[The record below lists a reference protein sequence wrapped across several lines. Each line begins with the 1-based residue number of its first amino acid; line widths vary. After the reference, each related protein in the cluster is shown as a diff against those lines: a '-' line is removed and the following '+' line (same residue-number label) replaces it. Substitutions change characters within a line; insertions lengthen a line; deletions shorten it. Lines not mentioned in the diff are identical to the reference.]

1 MRLIGGNSRGRTTGS
16 PTRAGCRALSRTG
29 TGSHG
34 GPDRVNCD
42 GQLYTIEGIAAA
54 LLMIMTAYLVVN
66 ATSVYTAGDTHI
78 SDMQLEQLGSD
89 ALKIMDTPLVENE
102 KSPLQKIVE
111 NPGSVNGSVNNA
123 TFGSMFLD
131 FTNIRA
137 GTGSD
142 HIKYTANYICRIHPG
157 TEIASFPLS
166 YSRNLTLGEH
176 AVRVTKWVTVNKGA
190 VAFCGTT
197 NSERAV
203 LVEVLMW
210 RD

>member
-1 MRLIGGNSRGRTTGS
+1 MRLIGGSSRRRTSGS
-16 PTRAGCRALSRTG
+16 RSYRAQSRTG
-29 TGSHG
+29 TRGYG
-34 GPDRVNCD
+34 GPGRVNCD

-78 SDMQLEQLGSD
+78 SDMQLEQMGSD
-89 ALKIMDTPLVENE
+89 ALKIMDTPLVENK
-102 KSPLQKIVE
+102 KSPLQEIVE
-111 NPGSVNGSVNNA
+111 NPVSVNNA

-131 FTNIRA
+131 LTNLRA
-137 GTGSD
+137 GSGSD
-142 HIKYTANYICRIHPG
+142 HIQYTANYTCRIHPG
-157 TEIASFPLS
+157 TEIASYPLS

-197 NSERAV
+197 NVERAV

>member
-1 MRLIGGNSRGRTTGS
+1 MRLIGRNSRGRTTGS
-16 PTRAGCRALSRTG
+16 PVRADYRALSHFG
-29 TGSHG
+29 TGSHR
-34 GPDRVNCD
+34 GPGRVNCD

-78 SDMQLEQLGSD
+78 SDMQLEQMGSD

-102 KSPLQKIVE
+102 KSPLQEIVE
-111 NPGSVNGSVNNA
+111 NPGSVNNA

-131 FTNIRA
+131 LTNLK
-137 GTGSD
+137 TNSGSD
-142 HIKYTANYICRIHPG
+142 HIQYTANYTCRIHPG
-157 TEIASFPLS
+157 TEIASYPLS

-190 VAFCGTT
+190 AAFCGTT
-197 NSERAV
+197 NTERAV

>member
-1 MRLIGGNSRGRTTGS
+1 MKSIARNSNGRTTGS
-16 PTRAGCRALSRTG
+16 QVRTG
-29 TGSHG
+29 YRVLYCKGARCHG
-34 GPDRVNCD
+34 DSDRVNCD

-78 SDMQLEQLGSD
+78 SDMQLEQMGSD

-102 KSPLQKIVE
+102 KSPLQEIVE
-111 NPGSVNGSVNNA
+111 NPGGVNNA
-123 TFGSMFLD
+123 TFESMFLD
-131 FTNIRA
+131 LTNLKP
-137 GTGSD
+137 GSGSD
-142 HIKYTANYICRIHPG
+142 HIQYTANYTCRIHPG
-157 TEIASFPLS
+157 DKIESYPLS
-166 YSRNLTLGEH
+166 SSRNMTLGEH

-190 VAFCGTT
+190 AAFCGTT
-197 NSERAV
+197 NTERAV

>member
-1 MRLIGGNSRGRTTGS
+1 MRLIEGNSRGRTSGS
-16 PTRAGCRALSRTG
+16 RSYRALSRTG
-29 TGSHG
+29 TRSYGGSG
-34 GPDRVNCD
+34 RVNCD

-78 SDMQLEQLGSD
+78 SDMQLEQMGSD
-89 ALKIMDTPLVENE
+89 ALKIMDTPLVENK
-102 KSPLQKIVE
+102 KSPLQEIVE
-111 NPGSVNGSVNNA
+111 NPVSVNNA

-131 FTNIRA
+131 LTNLRA
-137 GTGSD
+137 GSGSD
-142 HIKYTANYICRIHPG
+142 HIQYTANYTCRIHPG
-157 TEIASFPLS
+157 TEIASYPLS

-197 NSERAV
+197 NVERAV

>member
-1 MRLIGGNSRGRTTGS
+1 MRLIGGISKRRSTGYPIRT
-16 PTRAGCRALSRTG
+16 GCRSLSRTE
-29 TGSHG
+29 TWSHG
-34 GPDRVNCD
+34 GHDRVNCD

-78 SDMQLEQLGSD
+78 SDMQLEQMGSD

-102 KSPLQKIVE
+102 KSPLQEIIE
-111 NPGSVNGSVNNA
+111 NPGSINNA

-131 FTNIRA
+131 LTNLKA
-137 GTGSD
+137 GSGSD
-142 HIKYTANYICRIHPG
+142 HIQYTANYTCRINPG
-157 TEIASFPLS
+157 TEIASYPLS

-190 VAFCGTT
+190 AAFCGTT
-197 NSERAV
+197 NTERAV

>member
-1 MRLIGGNSRGRTTGS
+1 MKPIARNSTGRTTGT
-16 PTRAGCRALSRTG
+16 PMKTGHRALSRNG
-29 TGSHG
+29 TGSHRDS
-34 GPDRVNCD
+34 DRANCD

-78 SDMQLEQLGSD
+78 SDMQLEQMGSD

-102 KSPLQKIVE
+102 KSPLQEIVE
-111 NPGSVNGSVNNA
+111 NPGSVNNA

-131 FTNIRA
+131 LTNLRA
-137 GTGSD
+137 GSGSD
-142 HIKYTANYICRIHPG
+142 HIQYTANYTCRIHPG
-157 TEIASFPLS
+157 TEIASYPLS

-190 VAFCGTT
+190 AAFCGTT
-197 NSERAV
+197 NTERAV

>member
-1 MRLIGGNSRGRTTGS
+1 MKPYVKNSTGRTTGT
-16 PTRAGCRALSRTG
+16 PMRTGYRALSHTG
-29 TGSHG
+29 TGSYEDS
-34 GPDRVNCD
+34 DRANCD

-66 ATSVYTAGDTHI
+66 AASVYTAGDTHI
-78 SDMQLEQLGSD
+78 SDMQLEQMGSD

-102 KSPLQKIVE
+102 KSPLQEIIE
-111 NPGSVNGSVNNA
+111 NPGSINNA

-131 FTNIRA
+131 LTNLKA
-137 GTGSD
+137 GSGSD
-142 HIKYTANYICRIHPG
+142 HIQYTANYTCRINPG
-157 TEIASFPLS
+157 TEIASYPLS

-190 VAFCGTT
+190 AAFCGTT
-197 NSERAV
+197 NTERAV

>member
-1 MRLIGGNSRGRTTGS
+1 MRLIGWNSTGRTTGS
-16 PTRAGCRALSRTG
+16 PTRKGYRALSRAG
-29 TGSHG
+29 TRSHG
-34 GPDRVNCD
+34 GPGRVNCD

-78 SDMQLEQLGSD
+78 SDMQLEQMGSD

-102 KSPLQKIVE
+102 KSPLQEIVE
-111 NPGSVNGSVNNA
+111 NPGSINNA
-123 TFGSMFLD
+123 TFGSLFLD
-131 FTNIRA
+131 LTNLKA
-137 GTGSD
+137 GSGSD
-142 HIKYTANYICRIHPG
+142 HIQYTANYTCRINPG
-157 TEIASFPLS
+157 TEIASYPLS

-190 VAFCGTT
+190 AAFCGTT
-197 NSERAV
+197 NTERAV

>member
-1 MRLIGGNSRGRTTGS
+1 MKT
-16 PTRAGCRALSRTG
+16 GCRALSRAG
-29 TGSHG
+29 TRSYG
-34 GPDRVNCD
+34 GPGRVNCD

-78 SDMQLEQLGSD
+78 SDMQLEQMGSD

-102 KSPLQKIVE
+102 KSPLQEIVE
-111 NPGSVNGSVNNA
+111 NPGSVNNA

-131 FTNIRA
+131 LTNLRA
-137 GTGSD
+137 GSGSD
-142 HIKYTANYICRIHPG
+142 HIQYTANYTCRIHPG
-157 TEIASFPLS
+157 TEIASYPLS

-176 AVRVTKWVTVNKGA
+176 AVRVTKWVIVNKGA

-197 NSERAV
+197 NVERAV

>member
-1 MRLIGGNSRGRTTGS
+1 MRLIGGISKRRSTGYPIRT
-16 PTRAGCRALSRTG
+16 GCRSLSRTE
-29 TGSHG
+29 TWSHG
-34 GPDRVNCD
+34 GHDRVNSD

-78 SDMQLEQLGSD
+78 SDMQLEQMGSD

-102 KSPLQKIVE
+102 KSPLQEIIE
-111 NPGSVNGSVNNA
+111 NPGSINNA

-131 FTNIRA
+131 LTNLKA
-137 GTGSD
+137 GSGSD
-142 HIKYTANYICRIHPG
+142 HIQYTANYTCRINPG
-157 TEIASFPLS
+157 TEIASYPLS

-190 VAFCGTT
+190 AAFCGTT
-197 NSERAV
+197 NTERAV

>member
-1 MRLIGGNSRGRTTGS
+1 MRLIGRNSRGRTTGS
-16 PTRAGCRALSRTG
+16 PVRADYRALSHFG
-29 TGSHG
+29 TGSHR
-34 GPDRVNCD
+34 GPGRVNCD

-78 SDMQLEQLGSD
+78 SDMQLEQMGSD

-102 KSPLQKIVE
+102 KSPLQEIVE
-111 NPGSVNGSVNNA
+111 NPGSVNNA

-131 FTNIRA
+131 LTNLK
-137 GTGSD
+137 TNSGSD
-142 HIKYTANYICRIHPG
+142 HIQYTANYTCRIHPG
-157 TEIASFPLS
+157 NEIASYPLS

-190 VAFCGTT
+190 AAFCGTT
-197 NSERAV
+197 NTERAV

>member
-1 MRLIGGNSRGRTTGS
+1 MRLIEGISRRRSTGYPIRT
-16 PTRAGCRALSRTG
+16 GCRSLSRTE
-29 TGSHG
+29 TWSHG
-34 GPDRVNCD
+34 GHDRVNCD

-78 SDMQLEQLGSD
+78 SDMQLEQMGSD

-102 KSPLQKIVE
+102 KSPLQEIIE
-111 NPGSVNGSVNNA
+111 NPGSINNA

-131 FTNIRA
+131 LTNLKA
-137 GTGSD
+137 GSGSD
-142 HIKYTANYICRIHPG
+142 HIQYTANYTCRINPG
-157 TEIASFPLS
+157 TEIASYPLS

-197 NSERAV
+197 NTERAV

>member
-1 MRLIGGNSRGRTTGS
+1 MRLIGGNSRGRTSGS
-16 PTRAGCRALSRTG
+16 RSYRALSRTG
-29 TGSHG
+29 TRSYGGSG
-34 GPDRVNCD
+34 RVNCD

-78 SDMQLEQLGSD
+78 SDMQLEQMGSD
-89 ALKIMDTPLVENE
+89 ALKIMDTPLVENK
-102 KSPLQKIVE
+102 KSPLQEIVE
-111 NPGSVNGSVNNA
+111 NPVSVNNA

-131 FTNIRA
+131 LTNLRA
-137 GTGSD
+137 GSGSD
-142 HIKYTANYICRIHPG
+142 HIQYTANYTCRIHPG
-157 TEIASFPLS
+157 TEIASYPLS

-197 NSERAV
+197 NVERAV

>member
-1 MRLIGGNSRGRTTGS
+1 M
-16 PTRAGCRALSRTG
+16 RTG
-29 TGSHG
+29 YRSPSHTGTRSHG
-34 GPDRVNCD
+34 DSDRANCD

-54 LLMIMTAYLVVN
+54 LIMIMTAYLVVN

-78 SDMQLEQLGSD
+78 NDMQLEQLGSD

-102 KSPLQKIVE
+102 KSPLQEIVE
-111 NPGSVNGSVNNA
+111 NPGSVNNA
-123 TFGSMFLD
+123 SFGSMFLD
-131 FTNIRA
+131 LTNLRA
-137 GTGSD
+137 GADSD
-142 HIKYTANYICRIHPG
+142 RIQYTANYTCRIYPG
-157 TEIASFPLS
+157 TEIASYPLS
-166 YSRNLTLGEH
+166 YSRNLTVGEH

-197 NSERAV
+197 NTERAV

>member
-1 MRLIGGNSRGRTTGS
+1 MKPIARNSPGGMTGTPMRTGY
-16 PTRAGCRALSRTG
+16 RALSRNG
-29 TGSHG
+29 TGNHG
-34 GPDRVNCD
+34 GPGRINCD

-78 SDMQLEQLGSD
+78 SDMQLEQMGSD

-102 KSPLQKIVE
+102 KSPLQEIIE
-111 NPGSVNGSVNNA
+111 NPGSINNA

-131 FTNIRA
+131 LTNLKT
-137 GTGSD
+137 GSGSD
-142 HIKYTANYICRIHPG
+142 HIQYTANYTCRINPG
-157 TEIASFPLS
+157 TEIASYPLS

-190 VAFCGTT
+190 AAFCGTT
-197 NSERAV
+197 NTERAV

>member
-1 MRLIGGNSRGRTTGS
+1 V
-16 PTRAGCRALSRTG
+16 RTG
-29 TGSHG
+29 YRVLYCKGTRGHG
-34 GPDRVNCD
+34 DSDRVNCD

-78 SDMQLEQLGSD
+78 SDMQLEQMGSD

-102 KSPLQKIVE
+102 KSPLQEIVE
-111 NPGSVNGSVNNA
+111 NPGGVNNA
-123 TFGSMFLD
+123 TFESMFLD
-131 FTNIRA
+131 LTNLKP
-137 GTGSD
+137 GSGSD
-142 HIKYTANYICRIHPG
+142 HIQYTANFTCRINPG
-157 TEIASFPLS
+157 TEIASYPLS

-190 VAFCGTT
+190 AAFCGTT
-197 NSERAV
+197 NTERAV

>member
-1 MRLIGGNSRGRTTGS
+1 
-16 PTRAGCRALSRTG
+16 
-29 TGSHG
+29 
-34 GPDRVNCD
+34 
-42 GQLYTIEGIAAA
+42 
-54 LLMIMTAYLVVN
+54 MIMTAYLVVN

-78 SDMQLEQLGSD
+78 SDMQLEQMGSD
-89 ALKIMDTPLVENE
+89 ALKIMDTPLVENK
-102 KSPLQKIVE
+102 KSPLQEIVE
-111 NPGSVNGSVNNA
+111 NPVSVNNA

-131 FTNIRA
+131 LTNLRA
-137 GTGSD
+137 GSGSD
-142 HIKYTANYICRIHPG
+142 HIQYTANYTCRIHPG
-157 TEIASFPLS
+157 TEIASYPLS

-197 NSERAV
+197 NVERAV

>member
-1 MRLIGGNSRGRTTGS
+1 MRLIGGISRRRSTGYPIRT
-16 PTRAGCRALSRTG
+16 GCRSLSRTE
-29 TGSHG
+29 TWSHG
-34 GPDRVNCD
+34 GHGRVNCD

-78 SDMQLEQLGSD
+78 SDMQLEQMGSD

-102 KSPLQKIVE
+102 KSPLQEIIE
-111 NPGSVNGSVNNA
+111 NPGSINNA

-131 FTNIRA
+131 LTNLKA
-137 GTGSD
+137 GSGSD
-142 HIKYTANYICRIHPG
+142 HIQYTANYTCRINPG
-157 TEIASFPLS
+157 TEIASYPLS

-190 VAFCGTT
+190 AAFCGTT
-197 NSERAV
+197 NTERAV

>member
-1 MRLIGGNSRGRTTGS
+1 MTGS
-16 PTRAGCRALSRTG
+16 QVKTDYRAQVRAGTRR
-29 TGSHG
+29 HG
-34 GPDRVNCD
+34 DSDQVNCD

-78 SDMQLEQLGSD
+78 SDMQLEQMGSD
-89 ALKIMDTPLVENE
+89 ALRIMDTPLVENE
-102 KSPLQKIVE
+102 KSPLQDIVE
-111 NPGSVNGSVNNA
+111 NYNPGSNNA

-131 FTNIRA
+131 LTNLRA
-137 GTGSD
+137 GSSSD
-142 HIKYTANYICRIHPG
+142 HIQYTANFTCRKHLT
-157 TEIASFPLS
+157 TEIESFPLS

-176 AVRVTKWVTVNKGA
+176 AVRVTKWVTVEKVAVCGA
-190 VAFCGTT
+190 PSGT
-197 NSERAV
+197 ERAV

>member
-1 MRLIGGNSRGRTTGS
+1 MKPIARNSPGGMTGTPMRTGY
-16 PTRAGCRALSRTG
+16 RALSRNG
-29 TGSHG
+29 TGNHG
-34 GPDRVNCD
+34 GPGRINCD

-78 SDMQLEQLGSD
+78 SDMQLEQMGSD

-102 KSPLQKIVE
+102 KSPLQEIVE
-111 NPGSVNGSVNNA
+111 NPGSVNNA

-131 FTNIRA
+131 LTNLK
-137 GTGSD
+137 TNSGSD
-142 HIKYTANYICRIHPG
+142 HIQYTANYTCRIHPG
-157 TEIASFPLS
+157 NEIASYPLS

-176 AVRVTKWVTVNKGA
+176 AVRVTKWVIVTKKLPPSA
-190 VAFCGTT
+190 ALATD
-197 NSERAV
+197 RAV
-203 LVEVLMW
+203 LVEVLLW

>member
-1 MRLIGGNSRGRTTGS
+1 MKTGH
-16 PTRAGCRALSRTG
+16 RALSRNG
-29 TGSHG
+29 TGSHRDS
-34 GPDRVNCD
+34 DRANCD

-78 SDMQLEQLGSD
+78 SDMQLEQMGSD
-89 ALKIMDTPLVENE
+89 ALKIMDTPLMENE
-102 KSPLQKIVE
+102 KSPLQEIVE
-111 NPGSVNGSVNNA
+111 NPGSINNA
-123 TFGSMFLD
+123 TFGSLFLD
-131 FTNIRA
+131 LTNLRA
-137 GTGSD
+137 GSGSD
-142 HIKYTANYICRIHPG
+142 HIQYTANYTCRINPG
-157 TEIASFPLS
+157 TEIASYPLS

-190 VAFCGTT
+190 AAFCGTT
-197 NSERAV
+197 NTERAV

>member
-1 MRLIGGNSRGRTTGS
+1 MRLIGGISRRRSTGYPIRT
-16 PTRAGCRALSRTG
+16 GCRSLSRTE
-29 TGSHG
+29 TWSHG
-34 GPDRVNCD
+34 GHDRVNCD

-78 SDMQLEQLGSD
+78 SDMQLEQMGSD

-102 KSPLQKIVE
+102 KSPLQEIIE
-111 NPGSVNGSVNNA
+111 NPGSINNA

-131 FTNIRA
+131 LTNLKA
-137 GTGSD
+137 GSGSD
-142 HIKYTANYICRIHPG
+142 HIQYTANYTCRINPG
-157 TEIASFPLS
+157 TEIASYPLS

-190 VAFCGTT
+190 AAFCGTT
-197 NSERAV
+197 NTERAV

>member
-1 MRLIGGNSRGRTTGS
+1 MRLIGGISRRRSTGYPIRT
-16 PTRAGCRALSRTG
+16 GCRSLSRTE
-29 TGSHG
+29 TWSHG
-34 GPDRVNCD
+34 GHDRVNCD

-78 SDMQLEQLGSD
+78 SDMQLDEMGSD

-102 KSPLQKIVE
+102 KSPLQEIIE
-111 NPGSVNGSVNNA
+111 NPGSINNA

-131 FTNIRA
+131 LTNLKA
-137 GTGSD
+137 GSGSD
-142 HIKYTANYICRIHPG
+142 HIQYTANYTCRINPG
-157 TEIASFPLS
+157 TEIASYPLS

-190 VAFCGTT
+190 AAFCGTT
-197 NSERAV
+197 NTERAV